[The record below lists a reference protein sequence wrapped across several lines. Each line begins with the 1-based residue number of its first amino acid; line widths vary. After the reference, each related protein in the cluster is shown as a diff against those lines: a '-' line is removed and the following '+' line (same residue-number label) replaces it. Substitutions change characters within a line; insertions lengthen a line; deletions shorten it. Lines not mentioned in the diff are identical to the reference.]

1 MTPFL
6 QHIAQELLKLSPS
19 VLQQTVVVMPS
30 RRASVFLKHY
40 MAQELEQPIW
50 LPKLI
55 SIEDFIAEQSGLQLA
70 DNLSLQF
77 KLFEVYRAYPNKE
90 EVDTLDQFLKWSQTL
105 LYDFN
110 EIDRYMVDAKRLL
123 SNLSGL

>member
-1 MTPFL
+1 
-6 QHIAQELLKLSPS
+6 
-19 VLQQTVVVMPS
+19 
-30 RRASVFLKHY
+30 

-77 KLFEVYRAYPNKE
+77 KLFEVYRAYPIRGSGH
-90 EVDTLDQFLKWSQTL
+90 LGSILKV
-105 LYDFN
+105 
-110 EIDRYMVDAKRLL
+110 E
-123 SNLSGL
+123 SNLALRFQ

>member
-19 VLQQTVVVMPS
+19 VLQQTVVVLPS

-40 MAQELEQPIW
+40 MAQELSQPIW

-55 SIEDFIAEQSGLQLA
+55 SIEDFIAEQSGLHLA

-77 KLFEVYRAYPNKE
+77 KLYEVYRAYPIRR
-90 EVDTLDQFLKWSQTL
+90 KWIPWINS
-105 LYDFN
+105 
-110 EIDRYMVDAKRLL
+110 
-123 SNLSGL
+123 